1 MTKQVTLLCGVTT
14 GAIYKPDQDIKTAVS
29 EILSYHV
36 TGFEQTYAF
45 KSGTWDGTSTF
56 FKWSTSTF
64 PAGFLAFVAA
74 RLKQLGYE
82 VKIVRKPLPG
92 PKGPEHPVIP
102 GYISDERYSYQY
114 DTVDRLVK
122 YGGMVAMLATGC
134 HARGT
139 RVLMFDGSFKAVEDV
154 VVGDVLMGPDSEP
167 RTVQNLCRGRDTM
180 YRITPV
186 SGGKPFVVNGDHI
199 LSLKQTNVG
208 VSRGKRA
215 KTNGQWVNI
224 SVRDYLKQEKSW
236 KHIHKLHRSTGID
249 FHQTPD
255 LIIPP
260 YLLGILLGDAY
271 LPDGSRMISLT
282 TPDIELCNY
291 LNDWAKDHFID
302 LSYGRKEGSKALAV
316 TFACHRYPGFKLHS
330 TRSGVYTN
338 PLKRELSKLGL
349 LGKNSAEKFVPTQ
362 YKTASHEDRLE
373 ILAGLLDTDGHLSH
387 NGFDYVTKSKQ
398 LGEDVAFIARSL
410 GLKVNEAV
418 KTLKSGPYAGNEY
431 VRLNISG
438 NTEIIP
444 TKLARKRAE
453 PRRQIK
459 SPIVTGFSVEEIGID
474 DYYGFQLDGDHLYL
488 MDDFTITHN
497 SGKSV
502 VNELAFARIRRP
514 TLFIT
519 TRQIL
524 MYQMKTRFEKDF
536 GIPVGVF
543 GDNEFGVNGDATKM
557 GLFNVAMVQT
567 IAARLKGASKKDTA
581 IIAKQKEAEKKQ
593 MLNILEKVEM
603 LVLEEAHE
611 SSGNQYF
618 EICNL
623 CKNASYR
630 LALTATPFM
639 KDDEEANM
647 RLMAVSGPIG
657 IHVTEKLLIDRGIL
671 AKPYF
676 KIIQLHEKPKY
687 LRKATPWQQAY
698 RLAIVENEERN
709 QLIVSEALK
718 AKHHGLSVMCLVLHK
733 DHGKMLKTLME
744 DVGLKVEFIFGESNQ
759 KTRQANLDKLKNGEI
774 NVLIGS
780 TILDVGVDV
789 PAVGMVI
796 LAGAGKAEVSLR
808 QRIGRGL
815 RAKKQGPNVCFVVDF
830 DDPWSKHTMTHALM
844 RRNVILN
851 TPGFAEGVVDE
862 LPWELFPEK

>member
-1 MTKQVTLLCGVTT
+1 MIKQVTLLCGVTT
-14 GAIYKPDQDIKTAVS
+14 GAIFKPDQDVKTAVS

-82 VKIVRKPLPG
+82 VKIVRKPLPAPLG
-92 PKGPEHPVIP
+92 PVRQKIGNYEEN
-102 GYISDERYSYQY
+102 ERYDYQNEV
-114 DTVDRLVK
+114 VDRLVK
-122 YGGMVAMLATGC
+122 YGGMVAMISTG
-134 HARGT
+134 
-139 RVLMFDGSFKAVEDV
+139 
-154 VVGDVLMGPDSEP
+154 
-167 RTVQNLCRGRDTM
+167 
-180 YRITPV
+180 
-186 SGGKPFVVNGDHI
+186 GGKSFCC
-199 LSLKQTNVG
+199 
-208 VSRGKRA
+208 
-215 KTNGQWVNI
+215 
-224 SVRDYLKQEKSW
+224 EK
-236 KHIHKLHRSTGID
+236 
-249 FHQTPD
+249 
-255 LIIPP
+255 
-260 YLLGILLGDAY
+260 
-271 LPDGSRMISLT
+271 
-282 TPDIELCNY
+282 
-291 LNDWAKDHFID
+291 
-302 LSYGRKEGSKALAV
+302 
-316 TFACHRYPGFKLHS
+316 
-330 TRSGVYTN
+330 
-338 PLKRELSKLGL
+338 
-349 LGKNSAEKFVPTQ
+349 
-362 YKTASHEDRLE
+362 
-373 ILAGLLDTDGHLSH
+373 
-387 NGFDYVTKSKQ
+387 
-398 LGEDVAFIARSL
+398 
-410 GLKVNEAV
+410 
-418 KTLKSGPYAGNEY
+418 
-431 VRLNISG
+431 
-438 NTEIIP
+438 
-444 TKLARKRAE
+444 
-453 PRRQIK
+453 
-459 SPIVTGFSVEEIGID
+459 
-474 DYYGFQLDGDHLYL
+474 
-488 MDDFTITHN
+488 
-497 SGKSV
+497 
-502 VNELAFARIRRP
+502 AFARIRRP

-524 MYQMKTRFEKDF
+524 MYQMKKHFEEDLK
-536 GIPVGVF
+536 IPVGVF
-543 GDNEFGVNGDATKM
+543 GDNEFGVNGDSTKM

-593 MLNILEKVEM
+593 MLSILEKMEFI
-603 LVLEEAHE
+603 VLEEAHE

-676 KIIQLHEKPKY
+676 KIIQLQEKPKY
-687 LRKATPWQQAY
+687 LRKSTPWQQAY

-709 QLIVSEALK
+709 QQIVSEALK

-744 DVGLKVEFIFGESNQ
+744 DVGLRVEFIFGESNQ
-759 KTRQANLDKLKNGEI
+759 KTRQANLDKLKNNEI

-851 TPGFAEGVVDE
+851 TPGFAEGVVSE
-862 LPWELFPEK
+862 LPWELFPEV

>member
-1 MTKQVTLLCGVTT
+1 MTKQVTLICGVTT
-14 GAIYKPDQDIKTAVS
+14 GAIYKPDQDVKTAVS
-29 EILSYHV
+29 AILSYHV

-639 KDDEEANM
+639 KDNEEANM

-676 KIIQLHEKPKY
+676 KIINLHEKPKY

-733 DHGKMLKTLME
+733 DHGRMLKTMME

-830 DDPWSKHTMTHALM
+830 DDPWSKHTTTHALM

-851 TPGFAEGVVDE
+851 TPGFAEGVVSE
-862 LPWELFPEK
+862 LPWGLFPEK